1 MYVYKIK
8 PLHFTKAREV
18 VSYFTTV
25 NALALVMHSLRDK
38 AEIQRIKYVL
48 HEGLAVA
55 QKFGCTEND
64 AIKRKKYSDVHITF
78 LTSEVDSWL
87 MDADK
92 EAPIIFWETDEITFM
107 LSEQK
112 LNWLDSYA
120 QCMFGIV
127 GPDDRVF
134 PSQEAIEAYLKKI
147 SAQNGSV
154 YVRSPKKRQVRAL

>member
-55 QKFGCTEND
+55 QKFGCTETD

-78 LTSEVDSWL
+78 LTSEVDS
-87 MDADK
+87 
-92 EAPIIFWETDEITFM
+92 
-107 LSEQK
+107 
-112 LNWLDSYA
+112 
-120 QCMFGIV
+120 
-127 GPDDRVF
+127 
-134 PSQEAIEAYLKKI
+134 
-147 SAQNGSV
+147 
-154 YVRSPKKRQVRAL
+154 